1 MKDIAKMSKHWIV
14 VFIVFSAAFFTSC
27 EKYSFKVEVV
37 DPFVPVLF
45 QTEIQPIFTANCITC
60 HRGSRAPDLR
70 DGNSYESLTSG
81 GFVTQPAE
89 SSRLYSQLQSAS
101 HTSRALPA
109 EKQKILIWIQQGA
122 LNN

>member
-1 MKDIAKMSKHWIV
+1 MKDIAKISKHWV
-14 VFIVFSAAFFTSC
+14 VFIVLSAAFFTSC
-27 EKYSFKVEVV
+27 EKYSYQVEVV
-37 DPFVPVLF
+37 DPVVPVLF

-70 DGNSYESLTSG
+70 DGNSYKSLTEG

-89 SSRLYSQLQSAS
+89 SSELYTIFESAS